1 MAEEVYPRLT
11 TSKRQPACHIFDSNN
26 WMMVSTL
33 SLPLL
38 TVLLQLMWE
47 QLGSGAIKH
56 SGLAKGPIVPLA
68 LAW

>member
-1 MAEEVYPRLT
+1 MVEEVDLRLT
-11 TSKRQPACHIFDSNN
+11 TSKRQRTGHIFDSNT
-26 WMMVSTL
+26 WMLLSTL